1 MRLIARFAG
10 IVLLLAAAPSGAA
23 PLDPFPDQPG
33 ALSAEEIQAASS
45 AMRSAPGADP
55 ALPLVATGKR
65 SPGHFM
71 PMYALFAS
79 PPADYSDRVRMRKL
93 VICNFIAG
101 SWRCG
106 APLDE
111 FRMSANGIEHA
122 FTYQVIRGEGN
133 RQRAVDAAGFLHS
146 PCFST
151 QYAAI
156 GGTPFAPSPDADY
169 VNTVID
175 EGTTLRIVTGPLGDG
190 DSYVVEKTDQA
201 ADNCG
206 FRLMNA
212 RIARS
217 GVQLPAGLASEVA
230 RRATLPLEKPAAA
243 PPVIPV
249 EVRGQGRATLG
260 PLALDR
266 DNFAIVIMYLAM
278 VCGVL
283 ALLLPRLAPAKD
295 RYAAARMAGGLAGA
309 CTLMAASSAWY
320 IENYFRIEL
329 LVNGALVLLA
339 WLNYGWL
346 LRKSQ

>member
-23 PLDPFPDQPG
+23 PLDPFPNQPG
-33 ALSAEEIQAASS
+33 ALSAEEIQAAGR
-45 AMRSAPGADP
+45 AMLSAPGADP

-65 SPGHFM
+65 NPGHFM

-122 FTYQVIRGEGN
+122 FTYQVIKGAGN
-133 RQRAVDAAGFLHS
+133 RQSAVDAAEFLHS

-156 GGTPFAPSPDADY
+156 GGKPFAPSPDADY
-169 VNTVID
+169 VNTVVD
-175 EGTTLRIVTGPLGDG
+175 EGAMLRVITGPLGDG
-190 DSYVVEKTDQA
+190 DSYGLEKTDKA

-206 FRLMNA
+206 FRLKNA
-212 RIARS
+212 RIAKS
-217 GVQLPAGLASEVA
+217 GLMLPQSYASEAA
-230 RRATLPLEKPAAA
+230 RRAAPPLEKPAAA
-243 PPVIPV
+243 PPVIPM
-249 EVRGQGRATLG
+249 EASRQGRATLG
-260 PLALDR
+260 PLAIGR
-266 DNFAIVIMYLAM
+266 DGFAIVIMYLAM

-283 ALLLPRLAPAKD
+283 ALVLPRLGLAKD

-309 CTLMAASSAWY
+309 CTLMAVSSAWY

-329 LVNGALVLLA
+329 LVNGVLVLLA
-339 WLNYGWL
+339 WLNYGRF